1 MSADKAVAPQGAGDV
16 VRLAWRHWAT
26 RNKDAVLDLCAT
38 GIVYV
43 LHVPKDVLPFGGVT
57 VGKLA
62 LSERLQVMLE
72 QFEVLQYDG
81 EVLSE
86 EAETARGIIRYR
98 FRHRATGAVTEGIM
112 RQIVWVRDGLLTQIE
127 TFKDVDGTRASMGIV
142 DRPED

>member
-1 MSADKAVAPQGAGDV
+1 MSADEEVTPRGAGDV
-16 VRLAWRHWAT
+16 VRLAWRHWAA
-26 RNKDAVLDLCAT
+26 RKKDAVLDLCST
-38 GIVYV
+38 SVVYA

-57 VGKLA
+57 VGKFA
-62 LSERLQVMLE
+62 LSERLQTMLE

-98 FRHRATGAVTEGIM
+98 FRHRSTGAVTEGIM

-127 TFKDVDGTRASMGIV
+127 TFKDVDGTRASMGLV
-142 DRPED
+142 DQPED